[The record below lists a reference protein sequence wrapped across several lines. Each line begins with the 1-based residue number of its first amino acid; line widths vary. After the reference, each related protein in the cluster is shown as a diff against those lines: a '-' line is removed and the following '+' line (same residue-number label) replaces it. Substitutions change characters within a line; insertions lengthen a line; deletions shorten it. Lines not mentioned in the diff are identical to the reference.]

1 MNTISNSIVMLEGT
15 PLVIWYSKPELGRHK
30 DIAQLSLTSWIPSI
44 FIYVP
49 LYMCLV
55 NDEICAI
62 CKYVKYVKYVNDE
75 ICAEDAHNH
84 H

>member
-44 FIYVP
+44 FIYVVSS
-49 LYMCLV
+49 Y
-55 NDEICAI
+55 
-62 CKYVKYVKYVNDE
+62 
-75 ICAEDAHNH
+75 
-84 H
+84 